1 MKNKYK
7 SIYVKLLNNF
17 ITILSLGMLV
27 SIIAIT
33 YIANKGLNK
42 QYVVDSNQKMK
53 IISIM
58 INNFYEQIDNAI
70 NMMVDNP
77 IIKKFDETVT
87 SYPNYVGGHM
97 TSSINGGIE
106 QEIYNIFKNYGSNHS
121 EIKNIYMAS
130 VEGRYIRW
138 PEADISED
146 FDPVKSKWFKAGF
159 ESNGEIIRIYPRM
172 DLEKGTVISTVKKV
186 YDNNGNIIGILGIDI
201 RKDIISNILEQ
212 ITIGETGRFIMVD
225 DNETII
231 ADGRTNKNNFSN
243 IEESYGSTFK
253 KVFDDNISQ
262 FTMEIDNEIYSI
274 VPRKIPNTN
283 LTLAT
288 IMAEKEIKKYIHAI
302 IAALIFILLTIVA
315 SMFYVAINRMN
326 KIIEPINK
334 CAQYLVEIGDGNFNE
349 NIDPEYLKRED
360 EIGIIANGIK
370 DMKNSLMVLIYEI
383 KNELR
388 IFKNIADES
397 RYSCIIIYD
406 ENYNVVYD
414 NKMAQEH
421 GYIYENIK
429 NRINDKNLFS
439 ELEKETLNNIKDALE
454 RNDYWSGIIKIPCMG
469 ITLDCSVQNV
479 YKSEN
484 GSKEFVVMFDDITE
498 KINSERKLIKYE
510 KMKREENLRSNF
522 FSNLS
527 HELRTPLNIFQSTL
541 QILDMKINKDNEE
554 INNLYLKYRD
564 PLKVNC
570 QRMLRLINNIVDMS
584 KIDAGF
590 AEASFEDYD
599 IVRVVEE
606 LTLSVVNY
614 ANRKKITVI
623 FDTEIE
629 ELIIKCDLDM
639 IERIMLNLLSNAIK
653 FTNNE
658 GNILVYMSADDEWVH
673 IKVKDDGIGIPL
685 EMQENIFDRFVQ
697 NNKSYNRL
705 NEGSGIGLAIVHS
718 LVKLNEGKISLT
730 SDGKHGTEFEV
741 LLPNKKLNPEEELG
755 VIYKVDVQ
763 NTQLEL
769 SDIYDI
775 E

>member
-186 YDNNGNIIGILGIDI
+186 YDNHGNIIGILGIDI

-334 CAQYLVEIGDGNFNE
+334 CAQYLVEIGSGNFNE

-541 QILDMKINKDNEE
+541 QILDMKINKDTTE
-554 INNLYLKYRD
+554 INNLYLKYRN
-564 PLKVNC
+564 PLKINC

-590 AEASFEDYD
+590 AKAAFVDYD
-599 IVRVVEE
+599 IVRVIEE
-606 LTLSVVNY
+606 LTLSVVDY
-614 ANRKKITVI
+614 AKRKKISVI

-653 FTNNE
+653 FTNHE
-658 GNILVYMSADDEWVH
+658 GNILVYMRADDDWVY

-685 EMQENIFDRFVQ
+685 EMQETIFDRFVQ
-697 NNKSYNRL
+697 SNKSSSRL

-718 LVKLNEGKISLT
+718 LVKLNEGQIYLN
-730 SDGKHGTEFEV
+730 SDGEHGTEFEI

-755 VIYKVDVQ
+755 TIYIVDAQ

-769 SDIYDI
+769 SDIQ
-775 E
+775 